1 MQYRRSLLGGVL
13 VASAGFAAACEGG
26 EDGTGAAGGGGGT
39 PQAEVT
45 FHRDVEPILH
55 KSCLT
60 CHLEGRIG
68 GFSLENYDQAKS
80 LAGLIASV
88 TASGQMPPWG
98 AKTTDECQPRFGFVG
113 DLSLSA
119 EEIATLAAWSEQG
132 APKGDEA
139 DAPPKF
145 EPPPLGLPDKD
156 ATLVPET
163 PSVVEGDSDI
173 FECVIYDPALSEEK
187 WVNGVHLIP
196 GNPTVA
202 HHALTFRV
210 EREDALEMAGGSDRF
225 PCFGGSPG
233 QIVHVWA
240 PGGNPFELPND
251 VGIKLTPDDVLVV
264 QMHYHP
270 TADTVEEDTSSLEL
284 RFADAVPAH
293 QFVVTFPGNAADA
306 GEGLLPG
313 PNDRTSEPEFRIP
326 AGVSDHTETMEIVVP
341 QEIFIEVPILMAMT
355 HMHYVGTDIR
365 MEIERPNSASQP
377 AEECLVHTPAWDF
390 NWQRMYTYDTPIAD
404 LPKGR
409 GGDILRITCHYDN
422 SMSNPFVAK
431 ALAEQ
436 GLSAPIDVELGEET
450 LDEMCLAPLGI
461 LIPSSIDL

>member
-1 MQYRRSLLGGVL
+1 MKSTHLMPLLL
-13 VASAGFAAACEGG
+13 AAFPALIAACDGG
-26 EDGTGAAGGGGGT
+26 EDGEGAAGAGGG

-45 FHRDVEPILH
+45 FHRDVEPILQ

-60 CHLEGRIG
+60 CHLDGRIG
-68 GFSLENYDQAKS
+68 GFSLEAYDDAKD

-98 AKTTDECQPRFGFVG
+98 AKTTDDCEPRFGFVG
-113 DLSLSA
+113 DLSLT
-119 EEIATLAAWSEQG
+119 EEEVSTLQAWSSQG

-139 DAPPKF
+139 DAPPPF
-145 EPPPLGLPDKD
+145 VPPPLGLPNKD
-156 ATLVPET
+156 ATLLPNT
-163 PSVVEGDSDI
+163 PGVVEGNADL
-173 FECVIYDPALSEEK
+173 FECVVYDPALTEEK

-196 GNPTVA
+196 GNPVVA

-210 EREDALEMAGGSDRF
+210 DRADALEQSGGADRY

-251 VGIKLTPDDVLVV
+251 VGIKLTPDDVLIV

-270 TADTVEEDTSSLEL
+270 TNDTVEEDTSSIEL
-284 RFADAVPAH
+284 RYADAVPAH

-306 GEGLLPG
+306 GDGLLPG
-313 PNDRTSEPEFRIP
+313 PNDRTSEPEFFIP

-341 QEIFIEVPILMAMT
+341 AEIFIEVPILMAMT

-365 MEIERPNSASQP
+365 LEIERPNSASQP
-377 AEECLVHTPAWDF
+377 AEECLIHTPKWDF
-390 NWQRMYTYDTPIAD
+390 NWQRMYTYDTPID
-404 LPKGR
+404 QLPKGR
-409 GGDILRITCHYDN
+409 GGDILRITCHYNN
-422 SMSNPFVAK
+422 SMSNPFVAR
-431 ALAEQ
+431 ALEES
-436 GLSAPIDVELGEET
+436 GLSAPVDVVLGEAT
-450 LDEMCLAPLGI
+450 LNEMCLAPLGI